1 MEDTSP
7 ALIDLD
13 DSARAREVMYSALS
27 GTQAASA
34 SPEVSALLRTLVR
47 VDALDERR
55 ECRPS
60 ADDLTARELAFL
72 VDLRDAAEFMVSCA
86 APHARKAGRSWSE
99 IAAILG
105 TTRQAAQQRYGKH
118 VK

>member
-60 ADDLTARELAFL
+60 AGDLTARELAFL